1 MRLDLADLRLFIAI
15 VDTGSITGG
24 AANAHLALASASERL
39 RKMEAEIG
47 VPLLHRHARGVTMT
61 EAGEVLARHA
71 RPLLA
76 QQQRLRQAM
85 HAFAC
90 GQRGTLRL
98 FANTSAMSAFLPGKL
113 AAWMAAHPAV
123 QIETEERTSADIV
136 SCILAGVA
144 QAGVVSDAV
153 DPGPLRLDPVA
164 DDPLVLIVPP
174 ARPLAEKQEVAFAA
188 VLNEPLVALYQTSAL
203 QQHIEQH
210 AAELG
215 QALNVRVRMSHF
227 AGLCEMVAHGAGGA
241 ILPRVIAERYRQRY
255 SFAVI
260 GLQDRWAQ
268 RRLCLCYQMTPACR
282 QRCAAYWNGFVSLEN
297 ISDSVTFHA
306 RYCY

>member
-98 FANTSAMSAFLPGKL
+98 FALWPKKRKWRLRRCSTSRWSPS
-113 AAWMAAHPAV
+113 
-123 QIETEERTSADIV
+123 IR
-136 SCILAGVA
+136 
-144 QAGVVSDAV
+144 
-153 DPGPLRLDPVA
+153 PV
-164 DDPLVLIVPP
+164 
-174 ARPLAEKQEVAFAA
+174 
-188 VLNEPLVALYQTSAL
+188 
-203 QQHIEQH
+203 
-210 AAELG
+210 
-215 QALNVRVRMSHF
+215 
-227 AGLCEMVAHGAGGA
+227 
-241 ILPRVIAERYRQRY
+241 RY
-255 SFAVI
+255 SSISNSTQLNSA
-260 GLQDRWAQ
+260 
-268 RRLCLCYQMTPACR
+268 RR
-282 QRCAAYWNGFVSLEN
+282 
-297 ISDSVTFHA
+297 
-306 RYCY
+306 

>member
-144 QAGVVSDAV
+144 RPEWCPMRST
-153 DPGPLRLDPVA
+153 PG
-164 DDPLVLIVPP
+164 
-174 ARPLAEKQEVAFAA
+174 
-188 VLNEPLVALYQTSAL
+188 
-203 QQHIEQH
+203 
-210 AAELG
+210 
-215 QALNVRVRMSHF
+215 
-227 AGLCEMVAHGAGGA
+227 
-241 ILPRVIAERYRQRY
+241 
-255 SFAVI
+255 
-260 GLQDRWAQ
+260 
-268 RRLCLCYQMTPACR
+268 
-282 QRCAAYWNGFVSLEN
+282 RCASIPSL
-297 ISDSVTFHA
+297 TT
-306 RYCY
+306 RWC

>member
-136 SCILAGVA
+136 SCILAGV
-144 QAGVVSDAV
+144 
-153 DPGPLRLDPVA
+153 
-164 DDPLVLIVPP
+164 PP
-174 ARPLAEKQEVAFAA
+174 AHPLAEKEEVAFAA

-203 QQHIEQH
+203 QQHI
-210 AAELG
+210 
-215 QALNVRVRMSHF
+215 
-227 AGLCEMVAHGAGGA
+227 
-241 ILPRVIAERYRQRY
+241 
-255 SFAVI
+255 
-260 GLQDRWAQ
+260 
-268 RRLCLCYQMTPACR
+268 
-282 QRCAAYWNGFVSLEN
+282 
-297 ISDSVTFHA
+297 
-306 RYCY
+306 

>member
-1 MRLDLADLRLFIAI
+1 MRMDLADLRLFIAI
-15 VDTGSITGG
+15 VDSGSITGG
-24 AANAHLALASASERL
+24 AAMAHLALASASERV
-39 RKMEAEIG
+39 RKLEAEVG
-47 VPLLHRHARGVTMT
+47 VPLLQRHARGVTLT

-85 HAFAC
+85 STFAR
-90 GQRGTLRL
+90 GQQGTLRL

-113 AAWMAAHPAV
+113 AAWMAAHPTV
-123 QIETEERTSADIV
+123 QIDTEERTSADIV
-136 SCILAGVA
+136 SSILAGVA

-153 DPGPLRLDPVA
+153 DPGPLHLDPVA

-174 ARPLAEKQEVAFAA
+174 THPLAGANEVAFAA
-188 VLNEPLVALYQTSAL
+188 VINEPLVALYQTSAL

-210 AAELG
+210 AAGLG

-227 AGLCEMVAHGAGGA
+227 EGLCEMVAHGAGGA
-241 ILPRVIAERYRQRY
+241 ILPRVIAERYQQRY
-255 SFAVI
+255 RFAVI

-268 RRLCLCYQMTPACR
+268 RRLCLCYQDDARLTPAMRRLLAWLR
-282 QRCAAYWNGFVSLEN
+282 QP
-297 ISDSVTFHA
+297 
-306 RYCY
+306 

>member
-113 AAWMAAHPAV
+113 AALMA
-123 QIETEERTSADIV
+123 SL
-136 SCILAGVA
+136 CI
-144 QAGVVSDAV
+144 
-153 DPGPLRLDPVA
+153 
-164 DDPLVLIVPP
+164 
-174 ARPLAEKQEVAFAA
+174 
-188 VLNEPLVALYQTSAL
+188 
-203 QQHIEQH
+203 
-210 AAELG
+210 
-215 QALNVRVRMSHF
+215 
-227 AGLCEMVAHGAGGA
+227 
-241 ILPRVIAERYRQRY
+241 
-255 SFAVI
+255 
-260 GLQDRWAQ
+260 
-268 RRLCLCYQMTPACR
+268 
-282 QRCAAYWNGFVSLEN
+282 
-297 ISDSVTFHA
+297 
-306 RYCY
+306 

>member
-24 AANAHLALASASERL
+24 AANAHLAPASASERL

-76 QQQRLRQAM
+76 QQQRLRRAM

-113 AAWMAAHPAV
+113 AASDG
-123 QIETEERTSADIV
+123 SA
-136 SCILAGVA
+136 
-144 QAGVVSDAV
+144 
-153 DPGPLRLDPVA
+153 P
-164 DDPLVLIVPP
+164 
-174 ARPLAEKQEVAFAA
+174 
-188 VLNEPLVALYQTSAL
+188 
-203 QQHIEQH
+203 
-210 AAELG
+210 
-215 QALNVRVRMSHF
+215 
-227 AGLCEMVAHGAGGA
+227 GGA
-241 ILPRVIAERYRQRY
+241 DRNRRTHQRGYRQLY
-255 SFAVI
+255 P
-260 GLQDRWAQ
+260 
-268 RRLCLCYQMTPACR
+268 RRAWRRPEWCPMRSTPG
-282 QRCAAYWNGFVSLEN
+282 RCASIPSL
-297 ISDSVTFHA
+297 TT
-306 RYCY
+306 RWC

>member
-98 FANTSAMSAFLPGKL
+98 
-113 AAWMAAHPAV
+113 
-123 QIETEERTSADIV
+123 
-136 SCILAGVA
+136 
-144 QAGVVSDAV
+144 
-153 DPGPLRLDPVA
+153 DPVA

-174 ARPLAEKQEVAFAA
+174 ARPLAEKEEVAFAA

-268 RRLCLCYQMTPACR
+268 RRLCLCYQDDASLSPAMRRLLEWLR
-282 QRCAAYWNGFVSLEN
+282 QP
-297 ISDSVTFHA
+297 
-306 RYCY
+306 

>member
-61 EAGEVLARHA
+61 EAREVLARHA

-90 GQRGTLRL
+90 GQRGRCACSPTPRRCRPFCQEARRL
-98 FANTSAMSAFLPGKL
+98 DGSAL
-113 AAWMAAHPAV
+113 AV

-153 DPGPLRLDPVA
+153 DR
-164 DDPLVLIVPP
+164 
-174 ARPLAEKQEVAFAA
+174 AA
-188 VLNEPLVALYQTSAL
+188 A
-203 QQHIEQH
+203 
-210 AAELG
+210 
-215 QALNVRVRMSHF
+215 
-227 AGLCEMVAHGAGGA
+227 
-241 ILPRVIAERYRQRY
+241 PR
-255 SFAVI
+255 S
-260 GLQDRWAQ
+260 
-268 RRLCLCYQMTPACR
+268 RR
-282 QRCAAYWNGFVSLEN
+282 
-297 ISDSVTFHA
+297 
-306 RYCY
+306 

>member
-24 AANAHLALASASERL
+24 AANAHLATASASERL

-136 SCILAGVA
+136 SCIW
-144 QAGVVSDAV
+144 
-153 DPGPLRLDPVA
+153 R
-164 DDPLVLIVPP
+164 
-174 ARPLAEKQEVAFAA
+174 
-188 VLNEPLVALYQTSAL
+188 
-203 QQHIEQH
+203 
-210 AAELG
+210 
-215 QALNVRVRMSHF
+215 
-227 AGLCEMVAHGAGGA
+227 
-241 ILPRVIAERYRQRY
+241 
-255 SFAVI
+255 
-260 GLQDRWAQ
+260 
-268 RRLCLCYQMTPACR
+268 ACR
-282 QRCAAYWNGFVSLEN
+282 QLTLWPKKRKWRLRRCSTSRWSPSIRPVRYSS
-297 ISDSVTFHA
+297 ISNSTQLNSA
-306 RYCY
+306 RR

>member
-90 GQRGTLRL
+90 GQAGDAAPVRQHLGDVG
-98 FANTSAMSAFLPGKL
+98 FSAGEA
-113 AAWMAAHPAV
+113 
-123 QIETEERTSADIV
+123 R
-136 SCILAGVA
+136 
-144 QAGVVSDAV
+144 
-153 DPGPLRLDPVA
+153 RLDG
-164 DDPLVLIVPP
+164 
-174 ARPLAEKQEVAFAA
+174 
-188 VLNEPLVALYQTSAL
+188 SAP
-203 QQHIEQH
+203 
-210 AAELG
+210 
-215 QALNVRVRMSHF
+215 
-227 AGLCEMVAHGAGGA
+227 GGA
-241 ILPRVIAERYRQRY
+241 DRNRRTHQRGYRQLY
-255 SFAVI
+255 P
-260 GLQDRWAQ
+260 
-268 RRLCLCYQMTPACR
+268 RRAWRRPEWCPMRSTPG
-282 QRCAAYWNGFVSLEN
+282 RCASIPSL
-297 ISDSVTFHA
+297 TT
-306 RYCY
+306 RWC

>member
-24 AANAHLALASASERL
+24 AANAHLAPASASERL

-90 GQRGTLRL
+90 GQRGRCACSPTPRRCRL
-98 FANTSAMSAFLPGKL
+98 FCRGSSPP
-113 AAWMAAHPAV
+113 WMAAHPAV

-136 SCILAGVA
+136 SCIPRRAWRRPEWCPMR
-144 QAGVVSDAV
+144 ST
-153 DPGPLRLDPVA
+153 PG
-164 DDPLVLIVPP
+164 
-174 ARPLAEKQEVAFAA
+174 
-188 VLNEPLVALYQTSAL
+188 
-203 QQHIEQH
+203 
-210 AAELG
+210 
-215 QALNVRVRMSHF
+215 
-227 AGLCEMVAHGAGGA
+227 
-241 ILPRVIAERYRQRY
+241 
-255 SFAVI
+255 
-260 GLQDRWAQ
+260 
-268 RRLCLCYQMTPACR
+268 
-282 QRCAAYWNGFVSLEN
+282 RCASIPSL
-297 ISDSVTFHA
+297 TT
-306 RYCY
+306 RWC